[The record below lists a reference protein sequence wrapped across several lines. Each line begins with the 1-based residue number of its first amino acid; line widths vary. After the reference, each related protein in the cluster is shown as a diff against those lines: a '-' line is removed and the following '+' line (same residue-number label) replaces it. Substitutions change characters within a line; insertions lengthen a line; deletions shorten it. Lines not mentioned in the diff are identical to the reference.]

1 MCVNLGLT
9 NVCLDTSSY
18 LTVLHS
24 LFKEVVQ
31 QQVLQLSVPVKRLF
45 DFTQEDTV
53 GREVGVHI
61 RFTVECIKLNTKSSL
76 STLYLN
82 DLQTTLCGFEEHGL
96 SPHSVSSFFFSCDLQ
111 KSLRFHHKQSRITGL
126 NCGKKILKN
135 A

>member
-24 LFKEVVQ
+24 LVEEAVQ

-53 GREVGVHI
+53 GEGGGRSDQI
-61 RFTVECIKLNTKSSL
+61 
-76 STLYLN
+76 
-82 DLQTTLCGFEEHGL
+82 
-96 SPHSVSSFFFSCDLQ
+96 
-111 KSLRFHHKQSRITGL
+111 
-126 NCGKKILKN
+126 
-135 A
+135 